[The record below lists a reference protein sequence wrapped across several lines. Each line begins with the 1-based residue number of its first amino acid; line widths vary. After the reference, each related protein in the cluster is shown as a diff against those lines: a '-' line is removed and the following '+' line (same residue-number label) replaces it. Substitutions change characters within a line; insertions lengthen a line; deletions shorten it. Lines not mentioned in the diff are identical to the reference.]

1 MCATDV
7 HSDLFAA
14 VQRQVA
20 RRESLVSFQEVKDR
34 SRAAASARD
43 AYAAVDSD
51 GCAII
56 AQVQYNQH
64 GVRTTQQRIHRAALA
79 AVEIEM
85 QGAQLLACS
94 GALFGREVANIEMD
108 AARAA
113 VHIPVVSLDTI
124 VDPYQVHEAR
134 CYGADA
140 LVLRADILEQP
151 RLEALLDRA
160 ETLGM
165 SAFVQVGDA
174 EEAARA
180 LRAGASV
187 LAVVPPKRPS
197 GETDHFALGELVAGL
212 PSKIR
217 VVMMAD
223 VLTPRDLFNVAAA
236 GADAIL
242 ANAEAAIPSLATAG
256 RHPAC
261 ASRR

>member
-7 HSDLFAA
+7 HGELFAA

-20 RRESLVSFQEVKDR
+20 RRESAVTFEEVKDR
-34 SRAAASARD
+34 SRVAASARD
-43 AYAAVDSD
+43 AYAAVDAD
-51 GCAII
+51 GCSII

-79 AVEIEM
+79 AMELEM
-85 QGAQLLACS
+85 QGAHMLACS
-94 GALFGREVANIEMD
+94 GALFGREVASTEMD
-108 AARAA
+108 AARGA
-113 VHIPVVSLDTI
+113 VHVPVLSLDTI

-140 LVLRADILEQP
+140 LVLRADLLEQP

-165 SAFVQVGDA
+165 SAFVQIGDA

-187 LAVVPPKRPS
+187 LAVVPPLRQA
-197 GETDHFALGELVAGL
+197 GDIDHFTLGQLVAGL

-242 ANAEAAIPSLATAG
+242 ADVEASIPSLATAG